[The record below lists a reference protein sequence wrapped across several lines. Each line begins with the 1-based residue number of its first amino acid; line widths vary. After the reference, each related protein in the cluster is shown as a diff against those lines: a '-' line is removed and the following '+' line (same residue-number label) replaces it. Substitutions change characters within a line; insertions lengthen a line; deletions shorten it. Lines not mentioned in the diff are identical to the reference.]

1 MAGEI
6 NLVVVGTLTG
16 DPEMRF
22 LPSGKAVANFTVAQ
36 NPRVRDGDGW
46 KDGDPTFLRCNAWEG
61 MAENIVESL
70 HKGDRVIVQGGMYSR
85 AWEDKE
91 GNKRSSLEVRV
102 EAVGPDLRY
111 ATAAVTKIRRD
122 STGGGFQAS
131 APAADPWAT
140 PADSPIPF

>member
-6 NLVVVGTLTG
+6 PLNVVGTLTG
-16 DPEMRF
+16 DPELRF
-22 LPSGKAVANFTVAQ
+22 LPSGKAVANFTLAQ
-36 NPRVRDGDGW
+36 NPRIKDGDGW
-46 KDGDPTFLRCNAWEG
+46 KDGEPTFLRCNAWEG

-91 GNKRSSLEVRV
+91 GNKRSALEVRV

-111 ATAAVTKIRRD
+111 ATAVVTKIRKG
-122 STGGGFQAS
+122 GGGFQQA
-131 APAADPWAT
+131 APTADPWAT
-140 PADSPIPF
+140 TAVSDGQPPF